1 MASLNDDVAKL
12 GHLQELAL
20 TLNGQLKQNGEDL
33 KAATADVRERVR
45 AGESTGDRVRDF
57 VLSRYGFSPQIEQ
70 TLRDIEVQLFEH
82 VGELVLIVLREENFH
97 GCTGFGGKA
106 EDRDYHLEE
115 RWYLGVVSLSGLV
128 MDPLKSELLLP
139 TGGNHLTVRL
149 SYPGQEKVV
158 DDDIRLGHNLD
169 PLYRLNQPL
178 KLRNP
183 MNRRIAIPLPGEVL
197 MQMELIVGN
206 AEVEAWAEADG
217 KSSAERLL
225 RIRGMIGAPATF

>member
-1 MASLNDDVAKL
+1 MASLNDDVANI
-12 GHLQELAL
+12 GHLQDL
-20 TLNGQLKQNGEDL
+20 TQRLREQLEANGEEL
-33 KAATADVRERVR
+33 KTAMAEVRERVR

-70 TLRDIEVQLFEH
+70 TLRDIEVQLFDH

-115 RWYLGVVSLSGLV
+115 RWYLGVVSDVELI
-128 MDPLKSELLLP
+128 MDPTKPDLQLP
-139 TGGNHLTVRL
+139 TGGQHLTVRL
-149 SYPGQEKVV
+149 SYPGQEKVEE
-158 DDDIRLGHNLD
+158 DDIRLGHNLD

-183 MNRRIAIPLPGEVL
+183 MNRRIAIPLTDQEL
-197 MQMELIVGN
+197 LQMELIVGSE
-206 AEVEAWAEADG
+206 AVEAWCEADG
-217 KSSAERLL
+217 KASAERLL
-225 RIRGMIGAPATF
+225 RVRGMIGAPATF